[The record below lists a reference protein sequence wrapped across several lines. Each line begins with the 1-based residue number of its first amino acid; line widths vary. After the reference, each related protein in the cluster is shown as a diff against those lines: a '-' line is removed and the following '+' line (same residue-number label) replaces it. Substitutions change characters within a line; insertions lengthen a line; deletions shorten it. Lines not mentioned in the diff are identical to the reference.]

1 MNGNQL
7 GYIARRSKMQTPRLA
22 FSLAMTALLLGAC
35 GQGTEEG
42 EVMKP
47 EDTFAGDLVTAPSKV
62 EDSVNAAQAGRMQAL
77 DEGLSRA
84 EGEQP

>member
-22 FSLAMTALLLGAC
+22 FSLAMTALLLG
-35 GQGTEEG
+35 
-42 EVMKP
+42 K
-47 EDTFAGDLVTAPSKV
+47 
-62 EDSVNAAQAGRMQAL
+62 GR
-77 DEGLSRA
+77 SRA